1 MQCLTLT
8 KRATRYHHI
17 TKLMDLFSLR
27 MEARLGFLVFAVLLV
42 LYLPLTTG
50 KRKCGRHQVCMYKA
64 HEVSPYPITFKV
76 CGDNIISLYNGVCFP
91 TFPAKRRKR
100 RGGCRS
106 LSVPNI
112 SYPALVLI
120 RIFSVITGKI

>member
-1 MQCLTLT
+1 
-8 KRATRYHHI
+8 
-17 TKLMDLFSLR
+17 
-27 MEARLGFLVFAVLLV
+27 MEARLGFLVFALLLV

-91 TFPAKRRKR
+91 RFPAKRRKR
-100 RGGCRS
+100 RGLKAEVVVESKNEALDFLSHKRRRRRSSRRGTNILEECCNEGCR
-106 LSVPNI
+106 VEEVRE
-112 SYPALVLI
+112 YC
-120 RIFSVITGKI
+120 